1 MVIDGLS
8 IPSRHFM
15 LSFNSHTIVTVND
28 IDIATDMTLAIAL
41 ATTSNLVTVIANAY
55 LKISLYFQ
63 SSPFIHLQISTSVR
77 FIPLSVDLPHFIF
90 SL

>member
-15 LSFNSHTIVTVND
+15 LSFNYHTIVTV
-28 IDIATDMTLAIAL
+28 IAPSTATDMTLAIAL
-41 ATTSNLVTVIANAY
+41 ATTYNLVTVIATAY
-55 LKISLYFQ
+55 LKIFLYFQ
-63 SSPFIHLQISTSVR
+63 SSPFIHLQNSIFDDV
-77 FIPLSVDLPHFIF
+77 IALSVDLPHFIF

>member
-15 LSFNSHTIVTVND
+15 LSFNYHTIVTV
-28 IDIATDMTLAIAL
+28 IAPSTATDMTLAIAL
-41 ATTSNLVTVIANAY
+41 ATTYNLVTVIANDY
-55 LKISLYFQ
+55 LKIFSYFQ

-90 SL
+90 GL